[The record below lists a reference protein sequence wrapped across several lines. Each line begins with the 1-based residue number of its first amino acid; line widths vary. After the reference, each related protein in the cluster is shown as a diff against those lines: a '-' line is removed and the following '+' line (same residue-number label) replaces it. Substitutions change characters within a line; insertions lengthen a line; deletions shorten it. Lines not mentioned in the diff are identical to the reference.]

1 MEEEEEKKPEY
12 EILPDDYPKYD
23 LSFKIIIIGNSGVGK
38 SCLSVKATKNIFE
51 NNYLATVGFEFFNF
65 NIKLE
70 ERVIRLQ
77 IWDTCGQ
84 EIYRS
89 LITSFYH
96 SSSLAILV
104 YAINSLK
111 SFQNLEMWLN
121 EIKTKGNPDISII
134 LIGNKCDLEKERE
147 VTKEMVMEWCENNNI
162 KYFLETSA
170 KQGINIEQIFSEA
183 ARILLE
189 QHQKHKY
196 KIKNTES
203 MKNILIDN
211 ESFDKN
217 ANKELMI
224 SDGDLSFDQKRK
236 KKCCV

>member
-1 MEEEEEKKPEY
+1 MSTVKNIELLTKK
-12 EILPDDYPKYD
+12 DVDSD
-23 LSFKIIIIGNSGVGK
+23 LVFKIIVLGDSFVGK
-38 SCLSVKATKNIFE
+38 SCITIKAVKNLYAQDYKS
-51 NNYLATVGFEFFNF
+51 TVGFEFLDYTI
-65 NIKLE
+65 NIDNSN
-70 ERVIRLQ
+70 IRLQ

-236 KKCCV
+236 KKCCG